1 MKTKTCA
8 VCGKDFPLDKKH
20 FRHRIQ
26 NGKGYFAAECRQCQA
41 DAQKARAAR
50 KEIKKREALHKIET
64 AGVDVF
70 LASVSQGG
78 SNIPHTAE
86 VVERVMQYFGGV
98 AGFSS
103 VMVKQYWDSQPGGSQ
118 RNKLLETMCR
128 MVQKNVETGG
138 AKKPLQLW
146 SEDELEQE
154 LEKRLNE
161 AVAEFN
167 GVTIDVTQEEA
178 PPRLTASPSSLPQ
191 PDDGIST
198 GGIEGDSGGD
208 TGSATG
214 SIEVIQAESKPRKNS
229 RRKKS

>member
-8 VCGKDFPLDKKH
+8 VCGKDFPLDEKH
-20 FRHRIQ
+20 FRHRVQ
-26 NGKGYFAAECRQCQA
+26 NGKQHFAAECRQCQA

-50 KEIKKREALHKIET
+50 KEIKKRQALHKIET

-103 VMVKQYWDSQPGGSQ
+103 IMVKQYWDSQPGGSQ

-154 LEKRLNE
+154 LEKRLND

-167 GVTIDVTQEEA
+167 GVTINVTKEEA
-178 PPRLTASPSSLPQ
+178 PPRITATASPVEQ
-191 PDDGIST
+191 PDDGVSA
-198 GGIEGDSGGD
+198 GGIEGTTGGD
-208 TGSATG
+208 TGS
-214 SIEVIQAESKPRKNS
+214 SSRSVEVIQAKRKP
-229 RRKKS
+229 KKDT